1 MKGHKGSGAFFQF
14 VYVLSVIFRH
24 QLAGGRFGSKNYQIE
39 LKLHQTKE
47 ESELRR
53 SLHFQPPTAHASVAA
68 TASARRRREIFLDL
82 FLTTFSK
89 VCQTFRSTNPGRG
102 AAHDISDRTQGS
114 KNCRARF
121 PRRVPSNFCN
131 LPKQF

>member
-1 MKGHKGSGAFFQF
+1 MRGHKGSGAFFQF

-68 TASARRRREIFLDL
+68 TASARRRREF
-82 FLTTFSK
+82 FFG
-89 VCQTFRSTNPGRG
+89 P
-102 AAHDISDRTQGS
+102 
-114 KNCRARF
+114 
-121 PRRVPSNFCN
+121 
-131 LPKQF
+131 